1 MLKDII
7 RVLLV
12 IILIFVIIVDFE
24 LPIIISTPINQ
35 LFIAIVI
42 LFLILTVDEIIGFLT
57 GLIFLIIYFKFYQR
71 KLNKKPSEEKK
82 KEAFTSS
89 ASYPLGL
96 SFDNNSNFS
105 SSPAPYTTTSTTEN
119 SPMASLFKFF
129 SGDTKPKEY
138 STQPEIPDHYVQEN
152 KNDNSKLIP
161 YISNELLKAA
171 QNNIY
176 DETSYNTEI
185 KQDKNSYGIQG
196 LNSDNTHFEA
206 FDNSHNTYTHL

>member
-12 IILIFVIIVDFE
+12 VILIFVILVDFD

-35 LFIAIVI
+35 LFIAIIV

-57 GLIFLIIYFKFYQR
+57 GLIFLVIYFKYYQR
-71 KLNKKPSEEKK
+71 KLNKPATKTAEQH
-82 KEAFTSS
+82 KEAVASS
-89 ASYPLGL
+89 PLGL
-96 SFDNNSNFS
+96 SFDTISHFTS
-105 SSPAPYTTTSTTEN
+105 TPAPYTTSQPEQSTM
-119 SPMASLFKFF
+119 SSIFKFF

-138 STQPEIPDHYVQEN
+138 SNQPEIPDHYVEEN
-152 KNDNSKLIP
+152 KNDNSKLVP
-161 YISNELLKAA
+161 YISNDLLKAA
-171 QNNIY
+171 QNNIF
-176 DETSYNTEI
+176 DEKSYNTEI

-206 FDNSHNTYTHL
+206 FDNSQHTYTHL

>member
-12 IILIFVIIVDFE
+12 VILIFVILVDFD

-35 LFIAIVI
+35 LFIAIIV

-57 GLIFLIIYFKFYQR
+57 GLIFLVIYFKYYQR
-71 KLNKKPSEEKK
+71 KLNKPATKTTEQH
-82 KEAFTSS
+82 KEAVASSPLGISYDTISHFTST
-89 ASYPLGL
+89 
-96 SFDNNSNFS
+96 
-105 SSPAPYTTTSTTEN
+105 PAPYTTSQPEQST
-119 SPMASLFKFF
+119 MASIFKFF

-138 STQPEIPDHYVQEN
+138 SNQPEIPDHYVEEN
-152 KNDNSKLIP
+152 KNDNSKLVP
-161 YISNELLKAA
+161 YISNDLLKAA
-171 QNNIY
+171 QNNIF
-176 DETSYNTEI
+176 DEKSYNTEI

-206 FDNSHNTYTHL
+206 FDNSQHTYTHL